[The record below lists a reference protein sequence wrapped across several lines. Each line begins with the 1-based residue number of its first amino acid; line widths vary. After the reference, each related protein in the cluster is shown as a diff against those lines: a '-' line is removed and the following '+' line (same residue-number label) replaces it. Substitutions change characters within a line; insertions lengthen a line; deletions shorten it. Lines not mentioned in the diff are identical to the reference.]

1 MQLEWRIS
9 DPENRPVGLGDSV
22 SSLFKRKKRK
32 TVRPAVLDAP
42 PPPPVSQLF
51 GQEPGPARAPE
62 PGGLPRFKA
71 TAADHIDRRRSDR
84 FTAMRMRVR
93 NAFTPS
99 QPIVD
104 GKMFAGRQDLL
115 SHLIGSIEDQRL
127 HLVLYG
133 ERGIGKTSL
142 LHVLAEAARDAR
154 YIVVYSSCGAASS
167 FQETFAAAAAEMPLL
182 FHSGFGPTTEEAEA
196 GSSMADLLPDNF
208 TPRQFADLCAKL
220 TGTRVLVF
228 LDEFDRCESSD
239 FRRDVAEL
247 MKFLSDRSVRVQ
259 LVIGGV
265 AADLAELVE
274 HIPSIRRNILAVR
287 VPQMSDDEVRQMV
300 ARGERASG
308 LAYDAAAQDLVVRIA
323 RGWPYIAVLVC
334 HHAGLHALDVGRD
347 VVLEDDI
354 SAALDTAI
362 GEVRARMR
370 KRIAGEPRQPAPE
383 VRSRRKIGGGAD
395 GARQEPATERGVRN
409 EADAEL
415 DGGGYHVALDVA
427 TPDRPFALNGRDG
440 EDRNRGPQ
448 LVKLVLAR
456 FRRPS
461 AECHVSPIVKRF
473 HFQAVIP

>member
-9 DPENRPVGLGDSV
+9 DPENRLVGLGDSI

-32 TVRPAVLDAP
+32 AVRPAVLDAP

-62 PGGLPRFKA
+62 AGGLPRFKA

-154 YIVVYSSCGAASS
+154 YIVVYSSCGSASS
-167 FQETFAAAAAEMPLL
+167 FQETFGAAAAEMPLL

-220 TGTRVLVF
+220 TGTRVLIF

-300 ARGERASG
+300 ARGERVSG
-308 LAYDAAAQDLVVRIA
+308 ITYDAAAQDLVVRIA

-362 GEVRARMR
+362 GEVRPRMR
-370 KRIAGEPRQPAPE
+370 KRIAQQVDRLLEEGAGKALMTLAGASLAAGGEFGPADITSVAAKAADANDAKRVAEKLAEDQLIIQKRDDGPRYGFVDDSLAPYLWYVGVQQALLSLEQPAP
-383 VRSRRKIGGGAD
+383 RANAG
-395 GARQEPATERGVRN
+395 
-409 EADAEL
+409 
-415 DGGGYHVALDVA
+415 
-427 TPDRPFALNGRDG
+427 
-440 EDRNRGPQ
+440 
-448 LVKLVLAR
+448 
-456 FRRPS
+456 
-461 AECHVSPIVKRF
+461 
-473 HFQAVIP
+473 